1 MPVRCPR
8 WRCGRLCAAAWRDRA
23 PWADCGPRSERVS
36 SAPGSAAC
44 PVPSRPTAHPYAVV
58 RRTRRRGGA
67 GRGAGRVRA
76 PAGRRLCVLRQ
87 TGDQRIAGIEQ
98 FLFVD
103 DVVAVEDGAARV
115 AGQAHG
121 DPLGDIRADQGA
133 GGGAATI
140 VEEAGRHP
148 GDLTGRALRGAPAA
162 DRNAVSATPCRRCR
176 TMPRAV
182 GGRGWSFRMTSH
194 FAHGASSCSAMGV
207 GRGCA
212 RKLPVRLEFVVRPP
226 LGAEP
231 SPGSGRPNGPCS
243 VRHGPPCPHATRR
256 GA

>member
-1 MPVRCPR
+1 MGGCETRWPQPAWLADAPPWRRSSTPRPVRCPP
-8 WRCGRLCAAAWRDRA
+8 WRCGRLCAAAWRGGCGRGGGIARRGPTVGLAVSGSRLPRGLPRVQSHRA
-23 PWADCGPRSERVS
+23 RRPP
-36 SAPGSAAC
+36 
-44 PVPSRPTAHPYAVV
+44 PV
-58 RRTRRRGGA
+58 RGGA
-67 GRGAGRVRA
+67 SHEAEGRRGAGRVRA

-87 TGDQRIAGIEQ
+87 TGDQRIAGIEP

-182 GGRGWSFRMTSH
+182 GVAAGA
-194 FAHGASSCSAMGV
+194 FA
-207 GRGCA
+207 
-212 RKLPVRLEFVVRPP
+212 
-226 LGAEP
+226 
-231 SPGSGRPNGPCS
+231 
-243 VRHGPPCPHATRR
+243 
-256 GA
+256 